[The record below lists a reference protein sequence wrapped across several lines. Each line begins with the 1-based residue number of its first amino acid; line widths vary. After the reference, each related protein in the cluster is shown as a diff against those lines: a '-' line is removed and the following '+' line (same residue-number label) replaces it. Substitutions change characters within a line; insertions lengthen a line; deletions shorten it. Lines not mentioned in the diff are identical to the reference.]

1 MYVMQ
6 QNKHWNFKRSSN
18 TSTSFLSPST
28 LLRSI
33 EFSGVCWV
41 LFATTKKTKTRWT
54 SVCCPHQFGFGS
66 HLLLSSLQKKSFPRN
81 INWVADFRGKRS
93 YSNANPTAMQLN
105 DLCNNSV
112 PACKNINN
120 THNVC
125 HKFTTHICW
134 HFTVKCLFR
143 ETNIIKFEQCILYK
157 YFKSVEL
164 SLLYV
169 CVHKQF
175 EWMVKMWCFCFPK

>member
-1 MYVMQ
+1 MPCSKTHIESLREAAIHQPHFSHHRLSSGPLNSVVFVEFYLPPLKDSVKSL
-6 QNKHWNFKRSSN
+6 NKY
-18 TSTSFLSPST
+18 
-28 LLRSI
+28 
-33 EFSGVCWV
+33 
-41 LFATTKKTKTRWT
+41 
-54 SVCCPHQFGFGS
+54 VCCPHQFGFGR
-66 HLLLSSLQKKSFPRN
+66 HLLLSSLQKKCFPRN
-81 INWVADFRGKRS
+81 NSWLADFRGKRS
-93 YSNANPTAMQLN
+93 YSNANPTAMQMN

-143 ETNIIKFEQCILYK
+143 ETNIIMFEQCILYK
-157 YFKSVEL
+157 YFKSVEI

-175 EWMVKMWCFCFPK
+175 EWMVEMWCFCFPK